1 MAGGQTVD
9 PGKLDAAGTAYEQ
22 VGVELGDEASRIET
36 GVSSGQFGKAWSHA
50 ASPYADAIER
60 YRDCVEAYGEKA
72 ADFGDRLCKAAKSYE
87 DGEVVSRDMIASKQV

>member
-9 PGKLDAAGTAYEQ
+9 PGKLDAAGTAYGQ
-22 VGVELGDEASRIET
+22 VGEELADEANRIET
-36 GVSSGQFGKAWSHA
+36 GVSSAQFGNAWGHA
-50 ASPYADAIER
+50 ASDYADAITQ
-60 YRDCVEAYGEKA
+60 YRDCVDSYGKKS